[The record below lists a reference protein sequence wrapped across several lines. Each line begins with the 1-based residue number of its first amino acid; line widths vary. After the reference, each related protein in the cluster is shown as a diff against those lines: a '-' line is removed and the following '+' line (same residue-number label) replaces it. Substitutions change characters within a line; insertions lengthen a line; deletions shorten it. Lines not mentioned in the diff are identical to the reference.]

1 MGLSK
6 VWQGLWV
13 GPARAIS
20 STLLSQHNIT
30 TLVWAT
36 PEVHL
41 PPLHEGVNVVQVLVQ
56 DSPSQELGPHLRIV
70 SQAFMECQ
78 ARGEGMAVV
87 CRAGKSRSAALA
99 LAVLVALPEAHL
111 TLREAYFTIK
121 AARPL
126 IRPNPG
132 FFAQGLMFYLANPQ
146 KELSKYYLY
155 CQDIVKAETMPRQ
168 RPGQYQTHQLLK
180 NTKKPKAGYM
190 NLQCCC
196 QTQSLYV
203 LWLIIRTCQGI
214 KTKV

>member
-20 STLLSQHNIT
+20 SPLLSQHGIT

-56 DSPSQELGPHLRIV
+56 DSPSQELGPHLHIV
-70 SQAFMECQ
+70 SHAFMECQ

-111 TLREAYFTIK
+111 TLREAYFTVK

-132 FFAQGLMFYLANPQ
+132 FFAQLIHYEEEVLGTASVAMEESPYSEG
-146 KELSKYYLY
+146 KELLPAVY
-155 CQDIVKAETMPRQ
+155 VEE
-168 RPGQYQTHQLLK
+168 
-180 NTKKPKAGYM
+180 
-190 NLQCCC
+190 LQQALCGG
-196 QTQSLYV
+196 TFTTFVSIL
-203 LWLIIRTCQGI
+203 
-214 KTKV
+214 